1 MTGIK
6 IIGTGCYLPER
17 IVTNEDFEKIVDTSD
32 EWIRKRTGIGKR
44 HLSDGE
50 YTWQMGLKAAKMA
63 IKDAGVSPEAIDMII
78 ATTVSAD
85 FAFASMSN
93 VIQGKLGAVNAF
105 GIDIS
110 CACAGFVY
118 GLDMAQRYIAV
129 GEDVQTVLI
138 ISPENVT
145 KTVDYTDRSTCVLFG
160 DGAGAVVVTK
170 GKHRLFSYLGTD
182 GTGAELIYSHH
193 RPPSNYF
200 ADSERAKEYQSEF
213 PNGNGHWMHMEGRE
227 VYKFAVVKMP
237 YAVEQACLRAG
248 VAPRDLT
255 WVIPHQANIRIIQT
269 AAKNLGLP
277 MEKMYINIEEIG
289 NISSACIPVCLHQL
303 RKSGR
308 LREGDKIAIVGFGA
322 GLTYGAAVI
331 TIEE

>member
-1 MTGIK
+1 
-6 IIGTGCYLPER
+6 
-17 IVTNEDFEKIVDTSD
+17 
-32 EWIRKRTGIGKR
+32 
-44 HLSDGE
+44 
-50 YTWQMGLKAAKMA
+50 
-63 IKDAGVSPEAIDMII
+63 
-78 ATTVSAD
+78 
-85 FAFASMSN
+85 
-93 VIQGKLGAVNAF
+93 
-105 GIDIS
+105 
-110 CACAGFVY
+110 
-118 GLDMAQRYIAV
+118 
-129 GEDVQTVLI
+129 
-138 ISPENVT
+138 
-145 KTVDYTDRSTCVLFG
+145 
-160 DGAGAVVVTK
+160 
-170 GKHRLFSYLGTD
+170 
-182 GTGAELIYSHH
+182 
-193 RPPSNYF
+193 
-200 ADSERAKEYQSEF
+200 
-213 PNGNGHWMHMEGRE
+213 MEGRE